1 MEFRLERIKIIFLLM
16 ILEIQI
22 EKNIIRLIL
31 KERKIFVDKMVWEI
45 DRNLSQNLL
54 VNIEKFLKKNK
65 LNVADLEKMKLR
77 SDIAENFTTFRI
89 VKAVADTINFSLE
102 IKNNPE

>member
-1 MEFRLERIKIIFLLM
+1 
-16 ILEIQI
+16 
-22 EKNIIRLIL
+22 
-31 KERKIFVDKMVWEI
+31 
-45 DRNLSQNLL
+45 
-54 VNIEKFLKKNK
+54 
-65 LNVADLEKMKLR
+65 MKLR

>member
-1 MEFRLERIKIIFLLM
+1 M